1 MLQELAMSMI
11 FSGQVALVT
20 GGAAGIGRATAQA
33 FAAEGLKVVVA
44 DLDAAGGEETV
55 ALIRAAGG
63 EALFIACNVT
73 READVQQMLART
85 IEVYG
90 RLDYAFNNAGIEI
103 EQGRLAEGSEAEFD
117 AIMGVNVKG
126 VWLCMKHQLPLLLAQ
141 GGGAIVNTA
150 SVAGLG
156 AAPKMSIYS
165 ASKHAVIGLT
175 KSAAIEYAKKKI
187 RVNAVCPAVIDTDM
201 FRRAY
206 EADPRKAEF
215 AAAMHPVGRIG
226 KVEEI
231 AAAVLYL
238 CSDGAAF
245 TTGHALAVDGGATAI

>member
-1 MLQELAMSMI
+1 MSMT

-20 GGAAGIGRATAQA
+20 GAANGIGRATAQA
-33 FAAEGLKVVVA
+33 FAAQGLKVVVA
-44 DLDAAGGEETV
+44 DLDTAGGEGTV
-55 ALIRAAGG
+55 ALIREAGG
-63 EALFIACNVT
+63 EALFVPCNVT
-73 READVQQMLART
+73 LEADVQSLMART
-85 IEVYG
+85 IEAYG

-103 EQGRLAEGSEAEFD
+103 EKGRLAEGSMDEFD

-126 VWLCMKHQLPLLLAQ
+126 VWLCMKYQLSLLLAQ

-156 AAPKMSIYS
+156 AAPKMSIYA

-206 EADPRKAEF
+206 EADPKKAEF

-231 AAAVLYL
+231 ASAVLYL

>member
-1 MLQELAMSMI
+1 MSFT

-20 GGAAGIGRATAQA
+20 GGAAGIGRATALA
-33 FAAEGLKVVVA
+33 FANEGLKVVVS
-44 DLDAAGGEETV
+44 DVDSQGGEGTV
-55 ALIRAAGG
+55 ELIRAAGG
-63 EALFIACNVT
+63 DAVFVRCDVT
-73 READVQQMLART
+73 RDAEVKELMERT
-85 IEVYG
+85 VAAFG

-103 EQGRLAEGSEAEFD
+103 EKGKLADGSEAEYD

-126 VWLCMKHQLPLLLAQ
+126 VWLCMKHQIPLILAQ

-175 KSAAIEYAKKKI
+175 KSAAVEYAKKKL

-206 EADPRKAEF
+206 ESDPKKGEF

-231 AAAVLYL
+231 ATAVLYL
-238 CSDGAAF
+238 CCDNAAF

>member
-1 MLQELAMSMI
+1 MSMT

-20 GGAAGIGRATAQA
+20 GGAAGIGRATALA
-33 FAAEGLKVVVA
+33 FATEGLKVVVA
-44 DLDAAGGEETV
+44 DLDAAGGQGTV
-55 ALIRAAGG
+55 DLIRAAGG
-63 EALFIACNVT
+63 EALFVTCNVT
-73 READVQQMLART
+73 READVQQLLACT
-85 IEVYG
+85 IEAYG

-126 VWLCMKHQLPLLLAQ
+126 VWLCMKYQLPLLLAQ
-141 GGGAIVNTA
+141 GGGASVNTA

-231 AAAVLYL
+231 ASAVLYL

>member
-1 MLQELAMSMI
+1 MSLS
-11 FSGQVALVT
+11 FSGRVALVT
-20 GGAAGIGRATAQA
+20 GAAAGIGRATALA
-33 FAAEGLKVVVA
+33 FASEGLRVVVS
-44 DLDAAGGEETV
+44 DVDV
-55 ALIRAAGG
+55 AGG
-63 EALFIACNVT
+63 EATVELIRAGGGEAIFVGCDVT
-73 READVQQMLART
+73 RDAEVQGLMAATLAA
-85 IEVYG
+85 YG
-90 RLDYAFNNAGIEI
+90 RLDYCFNNAGIEI
-103 EQGRLAEGSEAEFD
+103 EKGRLAEGSEAEFD

-126 VWLCMKHQLPLLLAQ
+126 VWLCMKHQIPLLLAQ

-156 AAPKMSIYS
+156 AAPKMSIYA

-175 KSAAIEYAKKKI
+175 KSAAIEYAKKKV

-206 EADPRKAEF
+206 KADPKKGEF

-226 KVEEI
+226 TVEEI
-231 AAAVLYL
+231 ATAVLYL

>member
-1 MLQELAMSMI
+1 MGMK
-11 FSGQVALVT
+11 FSGQVAVVT
-20 GGAAGIGRATAQA
+20 GAGAGIGRAAALA
-33 FAAEGLKVVVA
+33 FSAEGLKVVVA
-44 DLDAAGGEETV
+44 DLDVAGGEGTVELITAAGGTAV
-55 ALIRAAGG
+55 FVR
-63 EALFIACNVT
+63 CNVT
-73 READVQQMLART
+73 LEGDVEQLMAQT
-85 IEVYG
+85 ISHYG
-90 RLDYAFNNAGIEI
+90 GLDYAFNNAGIEI
-103 EQGRLAEGSEAEFD
+103 EQGRLADGTQDEFD

-126 VWLCMKHQLPLLLAQ
+126 VWLCMKYQLPLMLAR

-175 KSAAIEYAKKKI
+175 KSAAIEYAKKGV

-206 EADPRKAEF
+206 EADPRKAEY
-215 AAAMHPVGRIG
+215 AAAIHPVGRIG
-226 KVEEI
+226 TVDEV
-231 AAAVLYL
+231 ASAVLYL

-245 TTGHALAVDGGATAI
+245 TTGHALAVDGGALAI

>member
-1 MLQELAMSMI
+1 MSTT
-11 FSGQVALVT
+11 FSGKVVLVT

-33 FAAEGLKVVVA
+33 FAAEGLQVVVS
-44 DLDAAGGEETV
+44 DLDV
-55 ALIRAAGG
+55 AGG
-63 EALFIACNVT
+63 EATVQLIRDAGGEATFVRCDVAS
-73 READVQQMLART
+73 EADVKVLMERTLAA
-85 IEVYG
+85 YG

-103 EQGRLAEGSEAEFD
+103 EKGKLAEGSEAEFD

-126 VWLCMKHQLPLLLAQ
+126 VWLCMKHQIPLILAQ

-175 KSAAIEYAKKKI
+175 KSAAIEYAKKKL

-206 EADPRKAEF
+206 ESDPKKGEF

-226 KVEEI
+226 KVDEI

-238 CSDGAAF
+238 CSDNAAF
-245 TTGHALAVDGGATAI
+245 TTGHALAVDGGVTAI

>member
-1 MLQELAMSMI
+1 MSFT

-20 GGAAGIGRATAQA
+20 GGAAGIGRATTLA
-33 FAAEGLKVVVA
+33 FANEGLKVVVS
-44 DLDAAGGEETV
+44 DVDAQGGEGTV
-55 ALIRAAGG
+55 ELIRAAGG
-63 EALFIACNVT
+63 DALFVRCDVT
-73 READVQQMLART
+73 RDAEVKELMERT
-85 IEVYG
+85 VAAYG

-103 EQGRLAEGSEAEFD
+103 EKGKLADGSEAEYD

-126 VWLCMKHQLPLLLAQ
+126 VWLCMKHQIPLILAQ

-175 KSAAIEYAKKKI
+175 KSAAVEYAKKKL

-206 EADPRKAEF
+206 ESDPKKGEF

-231 AAAVLYL
+231 ATAVLYL
-238 CSDGAAF
+238 CCDNAAF

>member
-1 MLQELAMSMI
+1 MSMT

-141 GGGAIVNTA
+141 GSGAIVNTA

>member
-1 MLQELAMSMI
+1 MGMS
-11 FSGQVALVT
+11 FSGRVALVT
-20 GGAAGIGRATAQA
+20 GAGAGIGRATALA
-33 FAAEGLKVVVA
+33 FAAEGIQVVVS
-44 DLDAAGGEETV
+44 DIDAQGGEATV
-55 ALIRAAGG
+55 QAIRTAGG
-63 EALFIACNVT
+63 EASFVRCDVT
-73 READVQQMLART
+73 RDSDVAALVAST
-85 IEVYG
+85 LETYG

-103 EQGRLAEGSEAEFD
+103 EQHKLAEGSEAEFD

-126 VWLCMKHQLPLLLAQ
+126 VWLCMKHQLPALRAQ

-165 ASKHAVIGLT
+165 ASKHAVVGLT
-175 KSAAIEYAKKKI
+175 KSAAIEYAKKGI

-215 AAAMHPVGRIG
+215 AAAMHPVGRLG

-238 CSDGAAF
+238 CCDQAGF
-245 TTGHALAVDGGATAI
+245 TTGHTLTVDGGATAI